1 MQVCL
6 CVATAVMASSPLCSD
21 FKLCAQFIKHDL
33 FDQTCLNACKTSA
46 KHTNATDY
54 YLIVVAK
61 WLIST
66 MRV

>member
-6 CVATAVMASSPLCSD
+6 CAVTAVRVSSPLCSD

-46 KHTNATDY
+46 KHTDATDY
-54 YLIVVAK
+54 CLIAVVK
-61 WLIST
+61 WLNST